1 MLYGWGTK
9 FEDNADEVALFAIM
23 SFCIL
28 SLSLS
33 FCILEVALGRHCH
46 SAQERG
52 LIGNWK
58 VTRPRDLIFCGG
70 GFASTTIHDL
80 CRRLP
85 ETENGKFLIKGG
97 PEPGI
102 FPHVMT
108 NVPWQQPMTM
118 M

>member
-1 MLYGWGTK
+1 MLMRW
-9 FEDNADEVALFAIM
+9 LCLQLCHFA
-23 SFCIL
+23 FC
-28 SLSLS
+28 
-33 FCILEVALGRHCH
+33 HCH
-46 SAQERG
+46 CHFAYWKLHLVVIVISAQERG

-80 CRRLP
+80 CRMLP